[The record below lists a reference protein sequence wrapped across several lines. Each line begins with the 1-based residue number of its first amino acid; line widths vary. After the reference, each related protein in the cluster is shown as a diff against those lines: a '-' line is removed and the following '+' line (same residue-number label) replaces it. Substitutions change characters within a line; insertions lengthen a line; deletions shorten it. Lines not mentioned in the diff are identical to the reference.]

1 MLLIWIILTTYV
13 LFANMNSQRYRLKK
27 LKKNNLYILEVNCL
41 KLTVNKTRSEKMKKL
56 YLVIM
61 VILLGLIGVGCEET
75 NNNGNTEELKVALVL
90 TGAINDKGFNQKGYE
105 GLVAIA
111 AEYKAQT
118 AYNENTQPGQYNQI
132 IRTYAKDGYNV
143 IIAHGTQFTDA
154 VIEVAAEY
162 PETKF
167 LISSS
172 DRSAQIGNGE
182 NIAGVLADGV
192 EQGFLQGVTAGFI
205 AKEQGSKKVGAI
217 GGTEI
222 PAIKTTVDGFIAGV
236 KYVDSSIQVLQAY
249 TGSFD
254 DVNKL
259 KEQAI
264 TFIQQGATVVMS
276 TANAATKGGF
286 EATRDK
292 GGISIGAN
300 SDSLLETYGNNLA
313 ASANVDMSKAL
324 LLVAGEIVN
333 NKFEGKNYIYG
344 IKEGV
349 VAISYSATEP
359 LVQKVKAKVD
369 AVVAEIINGKLDV
382 TDYYGK

>member
-1 MLLIWIILTTYV
+1 
-13 LFANMNSQRYRLKK
+13 
-27 LKKNNLYILEVNCL
+27 
-41 KLTVNKTRSEKMKKL
+41 MKKL

>member
-1 MLLIWIILTTYV
+1 MKKNVLWIMMLLL
-13 LFANMNSQRYRLKK
+13 S
-27 LKKNNLYILEVNCL
+27 
-41 KLTVNKTRSEKMKKL
+41 
-56 YLVIM
+56 
-61 VILLGLIGVGCEET
+61 ILLVGCLRSASPDS
-75 NNNGNTEELKVALVL
+75 NRDLKVALVL
-90 TGAINDKGFNQKGYE
+90 TGAINDKGWNQKAYE

-132 IRTYAKDGYNV
+132 IRTYAKDGYEV

-162 PETKF
+162 PDTKF
-167 LISSS
+167 LVSSS
-172 DRSAQIGNGE
+172 DRSAQIGNKK
-182 NIAGVLADGV
+182 NIAGVLADGI
-192 EQGFLQGVTAGFI
+192 EQGFLQGVTAGYI
-205 AKEQGSKKVGAI
+205 AQEQGSKKVGAI

-222 PAIKTTVDGFIAGV
+222 PAIKTTVDGFSAGV
-236 KYVDSSIQVLQAY
+236 KYVDTSIQVLQAY

-264 TFIQQGATVVMS
+264 TFVQQDATVIMS

-286 EATRDK
+286 EATKEK

-300 SDSLLETYGNNLA
+300 SDSLFGIYSLNLA

-324 LLVAGEIVN
+324 LLVVEEIVED
-333 NKFEGKNYIYG
+333 KFEGKNYIYG

-349 VAISYSATEP
+349 VAISFSTTEP
-359 LVQKVKAKVD
+359 LIQKVKAKVD
-369 AVVAEIINGKLDV
+369 QVVAEIINDKLDIK
-382 TDYYGK
+382 DYYGK

>member
-1 MLLIWIILTTYV
+1 MKRIVLIIIVFFLSV
-13 LFANMNSQRYRLKK
+13 L
-27 LKKNNLYILEVNCL
+27 I
-41 KLTVNKTRSEKMKKL
+41 
-56 YLVIM
+56 
-61 VILLGLIGVGCEET
+61 VGCIGSA
-75 NNNGNTEELKVALVL
+75 NLNSNRDLKVALVL
-90 TGAINDKGFNQKGYE
+90 TGAINDKGWNQKGYE

-132 IRTYAKDGYNV
+132 IRTYAKDGYDV
-143 IIAHGTQFTDA
+143 IVAHGTQFTDA

-167 LISSS
+167 LVSSS
-172 DRSAQIGNGE
+172 DRSAQIGNNK
-182 NIAGVLADGV
+182 NIAGVLADGI
-192 EQGFLQGVTAGFI
+192 EQGFLQGVTAGYI
-205 AKEQGSKKVGAI
+205 AQEQDSKKVGAI

-222 PAIKTTVDGFIAGV
+222 PAIKTTVDGFKAGV

-249 TGSFD
+249 TGNFD

-286 EATRDK
+286 EATKDQ

-300 SDSLLETYGNNLA
+300 SDSLFGPYSLNLA

-324 LLVAGEIVN
+324 LLVAKEIVDD
-333 NKFEGKNYIYG
+333 KFEGKNYIYG

-349 VAISYSATEP
+349 VAISYSTTEP
-359 LVQKVKAKVD
+359 MIQKVKAKID
-369 AVVAEIINGKLDV
+369 IVVAEIINGKLDV
-382 TDYYGK
+382 RDYYGK

>member
-1 MLLIWIILTTYV
+1 MKKIVLVTMV
-13 LFANMNSQRYRLKK
+13 LF
-27 LKKNNLYILEVNCL
+27 
-41 KLTVNKTRSEKMKKL
+41 
-56 YLVIM
+56 
-61 VILLGLIGVGCEET
+61 LGLIIAGCT
-75 NNNGNTEELKVALVL
+75 GSTEKQSKKSLNVALVL
-90 TGAINDKGFNQKGYE
+90 TGAINDKGWNQKGYE

-132 IRTYAKDGYNV
+132 IRTYAKDGYDV
-143 IIAHGTQFTDA
+143 IIAHGTQFSDA

-172 DRSAQIGNGE
+172 DRSAQIGNDK
-182 NIAGVLADGV
+182 NIAGVLADGI
-192 EQGFLQGVTAGFI
+192 EQGFLQGVTAGYI

-222 PAIKTTVDGFIAGV
+222 PAIKTTVDGFKAGV
-236 KYVDSSIQVLQAY
+236 KYVDDSIQVLQAY

-300 SDSLLETYGNNLA
+300 SDSLFGTYNSNLA
-313 ASANVDMSKAL
+313 ASANVNMSKAL

-333 NKFEGKNYIYG
+333 DKFEGKNYIYG

-349 VAISYSATEP
+349 VSISYSTTEP
-359 LVQKVKAKVD
+359 LIQKVKAKVD
-369 AVVAEIINGKLDV
+369 KVVAEIINGKLDV
-382 TDYYGK
+382 KDYYGK